1 MPSNQPYYN
10 RRARRAARKRTPA
23 GDRPR
28 YPRRSMILE
37 VILPAMMAERSI
49 DMVRDVSAAR
59 TVHLWGLACTDSDTA
74 ANVTHTVV
82 DLDSDP
88 LKSPILG
95 RRRRIDQPTSRPQ
108 ALGIWVRLP
117 DCWRGDPSTGDANA
131 VRSFGDAVL
140 HRPASIL
147 GCTDAGPVA

>member
-59 TVHLWGLACTDSDTA
+59 TVHLWGPAPTPTPPRML
-74 ANVTHTVV
+74 
-82 DLDSDP
+82 
-88 LKSPILG
+88 PIRLS
-95 RRRRIDQPTSRPQ
+95 TSTPIR
-108 ALGIWVRLP
+108 
-117 DCWRGDPSTGDANA
+117 
-131 VRSFGDAVL
+131 
-140 HRPASIL
+140 
-147 GCTDAGPVA
+147 